1 MVLRYCPSSQFGSY
15 QGGFRIVRPTTTGV
29 AISVVPL
36 MFRLGTA
43 KYVHAVIVG
52 GDRTGAVPRRSGS
65 AASPRAAPARAGTRE
80 VPALVYCAHP
90 PPLCH
95 ARPPAV
101 LWDCPPA
108 GMVGAG
114 RPGDTRGETRAGPR
128 PTSRFGCSAKMGRS
142 SSTT

>member
-15 QGGFRIVRPTTTGV
+15 QGGFQIVRPTTTGV

-65 AASPRAAPARAGTRE
+65 AASPRAAPARAGTLTGSGPCVLKPLDLPSS
-80 VPALVYCAHP
+80 VPGVCVLP
-90 PPLCH
+90 PP
-95 ARPPAV
+95 RR
-101 LWDCPPA
+101 
-108 GMVGAG
+108 VGFKG
-114 RPGDTRGETRAGPR
+114 RAQRRGRH
-128 PTSRFGCSAKMGRS
+128 
-142 SSTT
+142 

>member
-52 GDRTGAVPRRSGS
+52 GDRNGSGPLAIRKRRLPPG
-65 AASPRAAPARAGTRE
+65 GTRKGRNPHRFRPLCIE
-80 VPALVYCAHP
+80 TPGPALFGSGGLCIE
-90 PPLCH
+90 PLDLPSSVPGVC
-95 ARPPAV
+95 V
-101 LWDCPPA
+101 L
-108 GMVGAG
+108 
-114 RPGDTRGETRAGPR
+114 
-128 PTSRFGCSAKMGRS
+128 
-142 SSTT
+142 